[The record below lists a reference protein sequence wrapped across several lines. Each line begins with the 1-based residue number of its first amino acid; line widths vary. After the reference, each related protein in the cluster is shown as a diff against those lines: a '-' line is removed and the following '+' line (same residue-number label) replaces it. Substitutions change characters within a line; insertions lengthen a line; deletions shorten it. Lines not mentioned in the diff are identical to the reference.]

1 MTTSSSAS
9 MCSCAMYTLAN
20 GNMCNTATQRWINRR
35 FSVSC
40 LFFLSFWCFLWVF
53 VVENCENR
61 ISIWRQTILL
71 CARVAVGLL
80 SRQLTYAD
88 DEYTHTHTLYRDTVN
103 RAHRLHTVVGVVRLS
118 MHSLRIWGIFDSCW
132 TFHFWLDP
140 AIVFMLVSI
149 VDKVYNKMC

>member
-88 DEYTHTHTLYRDTVN
+88 DEYTHTHTIQRHGEPSTPAAHGSWSGPFVN
-103 RAHRLHTVVGVVRLS
+103 ALFKDLRNLRQLLDFPFLTRSSYSVHVGVDS
-118 MHSLRIWGIFDSCW
+118 GQSL
-132 TFHFWLDP
+132 
-140 AIVFMLVSI
+140 
-149 VDKVYNKMC
+149 